1 MTMTDDDM
9 SGRGTDRVLELIEW
23 LARQERA
30 RSLVDVVEALS
41 LPKSSALMLLRT
53 LVEKGYVSRG
63 SSGLYQLQRLPGEA
77 GADKYAWGT
86 IVRKITPFV
95 QQAVEI
101 TEESGFVGVFDTQ
114 MRVKYLNKILPARE
128 IRYDRDITVS
138 RDAIQV
144 TSGQVLLSEL
154 STDDLEKYYSEIG
167 LDSPSDRKEIEKKLK
182 EVKEFGYAVN
192 LKGTVEGAAG
202 VAAPIFDKNGN
213 CLAAIN
219 IAGPHDRVEE
229 KKELIIRVVT
239 ELAEKAS
246 SSLVLKRSDM

>member
-1 MTMTDDDM
+1 M
-9 SGRGTDRVLELIEW
+9 SGRGAERILELVEW

-30 RSLVDVVEALS
+30 RSLVDVVDALS

-86 IVRKITPFV
+86 IVRKITPLI
-95 QQAVEI
+95 QQGVDL
-101 TEESGFVGVFDTQ
+101 TGESGFIGVFDSE

-138 RDAIQV
+138 RDAFQV
-144 TSGQVLLSEL
+144 TSGQVLLAQL
-154 STDDLEKYYSEIG
+154 SGADLNKYFSDTG
-167 LDSPSDRKEIEKKLK
+167 LCGLSKRQEVENKLK
-182 EVKEFGYAVN
+182 EVKECGYAVN

-202 VAAPIFDKNGN
+202 VAAPIFDKHGN
-213 CLAAIN
+213 CLAAVN
-219 IAGPHDRVEE
+219 IAGPHDRIKE
-229 KKELIIRVVT
+229 KKELIIKVVT
-239 ELAEKAS
+239 DLAQKAS
-246 SSLVLKRSDM
+246 SSLVLKRSDV